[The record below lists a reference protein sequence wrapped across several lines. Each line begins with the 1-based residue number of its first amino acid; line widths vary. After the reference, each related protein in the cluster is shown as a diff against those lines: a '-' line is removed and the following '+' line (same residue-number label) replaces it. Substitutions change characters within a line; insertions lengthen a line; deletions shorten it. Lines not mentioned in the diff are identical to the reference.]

1 MSFKRPPV
9 QSIKKDRATS
19 KPVVET
25 PGIVTWK
32 PSLKNCIDWIF
43 RRLDILDF
51 RITRGIAGWIN
62 ELNLAI
68 ALGFHVDNVPGKLLK
83 KKERTH
89 FREIKLMCLLP
100 CFVIRTGA

>member
-19 KPVVET
+19 KPVVA
-25 PGIVTWK
+25 GIVTWK
-32 PSLKNCIDWIF
+32 PSLKNCIDWM
-43 RRLDILDF
+43 RLDILDF